1 MTGHGFGLRVW
12 LALWWVGYVFLRV
25 VLRVLIGKERRRYV
39 QDKLG
44 IHPVRAYGVFYGNI
58 EPYEAQVSRVVRN
71 IFKQN
76 GRVFV
81 DVGAYFGYYVQM
93 VDKLTTDARIVAVE
107 PDPVNLRV
115 LRNRVAGCRNMV
127 RVVSRAV
134 WLKDDDEVE
143 FHRGNPTDLKLGLS
157 MCGSILRNERAG
169 FLSGFV
175 VKVKTIR
182 LDTLINLE
190 GVEAVD
196 LVKMDVE
203 GAELPILCDP
213 TLDLSKVKNM
223 IVEVHYNY
231 LSGESRRIL
240 SSLMKNGFRVVPL
253 YPDNKANSYHL
264 LAAKGEVPW

>member
-1 MTGHGFGLRVW
+1 VSSRGFGLRVW

-44 IHPVRAYGVFYGNI
+44 IHPNRAYSVLYVNFVPW
-58 EPYEAQVSRVVRN
+58 EPQVSRVVKN
-71 IFKQN
+71 IFKRN
-76 GRVFV
+76 GRVFI
-81 DVGAYFGYYVQM
+81 DVGAFIGYYVRM
-93 VDKLTTDARIVAVE
+93 VDRLRKNARVVAVE
-107 PDPVNLRV
+107 PDPVNLQV
-115 LRNRVAGCRNMV
+115 LRNKVADCRNTV
-127 RVVSRAV
+127 RIVPRAV
-134 WLKDDDEVE
+134 WSKDDEEVE
-143 FHRGNPTDLKLGLS
+143 FYIGKLTHLKLGLS
-157 MCGSILRNERAG
+157 MWSSILHNERAAH
-169 FLSGFV
+169 LSGFV
-175 VKVKTIR
+175 VKMKTIR

-231 LSGESRRIL
+231 FSEESRRIL

-264 LAAKGEVPW
+264 LATKGEVPW

>member
-143 FHRGNPTDLKLGLS
+143 FH
-157 MCGSILRNERAG
+157 
-169 FLSGFV
+169 
-175 VKVKTIR
+175 
-182 LDTLINLE
+182 
-190 GVEAVD
+190 
-196 LVKMDVE
+196 
-203 GAELPILCDP
+203 
-213 TLDLSKVKNM
+213 
-223 IVEVHYNY
+223 
-231 LSGESRRIL
+231 
-240 SSLMKNGFRVVPL
+240 
-253 YPDNKANSYHL
+253 
-264 LAAKGEVPW
+264 